1 MISCIQ
7 RHISCL
13 SGKLCGWLL
22 KDLHYQQLYSELH
35 SLEVWAFFL
44 QFAVVHIHRVELI
57 LFIGTQFVPW
67 LWVVLSVPADIWI
80 KQCQAHHIQCCS
92 STPCSNKYEERNQA
106 GMLLGLPEDL
116 AEHVCGTGLPTRREK
131 IRTHTKPLLHMNI
144 VFVVSNENQQLFK
157 QICFRFFSPFLNNSN
172 T

>member
-1 MISCIQ
+1 MTGGVGVAFPV
-7 RHISCL
+7 L
-13 SGKLCGWLL
+13 SGWLL

-92 STPCSNKYEERNQA
+92 STPCSNKYEERNQLETNRQRRVA
-106 GMLLGLPEDL
+106 IITSLDL
-116 AEHVCGTGLPTRREK
+116 VQ
-131 IRTHTKPLLHMNI
+131 IRAHW
-144 VFVVSNENQQLFK
+144 
-157 QICFRFFSPFLNNSN
+157 FLSI
-172 T
+172 

>member
-92 STPCSNKYEERNQA
+92 STPLGCFLACPRIWRSMFAAQAYLHAERR
-106 GMLLGLPEDL
+106 LGHTLSRFCNL
-116 AEHVCGTGLPTRREK
+116 AE
-131 IRTHTKPLLHMNI
+131 RTSKVTQDLL
-144 VFVVSNENQQLFK
+144 SS
-157 QICFRFFSPFLNNSN
+157 CR
-172 T
+172 

>member
-131 IRTHTKPLLHMNI
+131 IRTHAKPLLPLTASSG
-144 VFVVSNENQQLFK
+144 FA
-157 QICFRFFSPFLNNSN
+157 
-172 T
+172 